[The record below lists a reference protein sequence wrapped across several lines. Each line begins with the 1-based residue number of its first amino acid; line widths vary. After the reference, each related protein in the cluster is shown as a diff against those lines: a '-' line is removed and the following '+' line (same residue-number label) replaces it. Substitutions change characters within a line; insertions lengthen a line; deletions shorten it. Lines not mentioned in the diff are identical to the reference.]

1 MSRPGRLQLFAY
13 ALPALA
19 LAALGIPVHVHMPTF
34 YAETLGLGLAA
45 TGGALLVSRLVDLM
59 VDPVIGLACDGGRG
73 RRRRGWI
80 VAGLPLLLLAGWR
93 LFLPPADV
101 GALHLALWSAAF
113 YLGLTLILV
122 PYQAWGAELSSDY
135 AERTRVASWREGFAL
150 VGVLL
155 AVAGPAA
162 LSLPQSQTLAALFPP
177 AAAILLAG
185 VAAAVVLVPESPPP
199 PVTARGP
206 VASLS
211 PLMRNRP
218 FRRLILAQALNA
230 TANALPATLFLMY
243 VGDGLGR
250 PDLAGPLLLAY
261 FLAAIAGIPLWSAA
275 AARLGKHPAWRLSLL
290 ATASAFVPAAFLG
303 PDQWPLF
310 AAICLLTGLG
320 LAADLA
326 LPAAILADVVD
337 EHSAQGGGGR
347 AGLYVALWSLT
358 GKLALTLAVGTAFPL
373 LALMG
378 FKPGSVNAPDALLT
392 LTVLYAGVPAVL
404 KLAAVAAMGR
414 FPLDRARQQDLQR
427 RIALLSRRP
436 DPC

>member
-1 MSRPGRLQLFAY
+1 MAVPTRPRLAAY

-34 YAETLGLGLAA
+34 YAETMGLGLAA
-45 TGGALLVSRLVDLM
+45 TGGALLASRLVDLM
-59 VDPVIGLACDGGRG
+59 VDPVIGLACDGGHG
-73 RRRRGWI
+73 RRRRGWLL
-80 VAGLPLLLLAGWR
+80 AGLPLLLVAGWR
-93 LFLPPADV
+93 LFLPPADA
-101 GALHLALWSAAF
+101 GSGHLMVWSAAF
-113 YLGLTLILV
+113 YLGLTLMLV

-135 AERTRVASWREGFAL
+135 AERTRIAAWREGFSL

-162 LSLPQSQTLAALFPP
+162 LSLPQSQTLGAFFPP
-177 AAAILLAG
+177 AAAILVIG
-185 VAAAVVLVPESPPP
+185 VAAAVLLVPEASPA
-199 PVTARGP
+199 PVTMRGP

-250 PDLAGPLLLAY
+250 PDLAGVLLLAY
-261 FLAAIAGIPLWSAA
+261 FIAAVAGIPLWLAM
-275 AARLGKHPAWRLSLL
+275 AARLGKHPAWRLSLVL
-290 ATASAFVPAAFLG
+290 TATAFVPAAFLG
-303 PDQWPLF
+303 PEQWPVF
-310 AAICLLTGLG
+310 ACICLLTGLG

-337 EHSAQGGGGR
+337 EHAAQGGGGR

-358 GKLALTLAVGTAFPL
+358 GKLALTLAVGCAFPL
-373 LALMG
+373 LAWAG
-378 FKPGSVNAPDALLT
+378 FTPGSVNAAGSLAALGL
-392 LTVLYAGVPAVL
+392 LYAGVPALL
-404 KLAAVAAMGR
+404 KLAAVGVMGR

-427 RIALLSRRP
+427 RIALLSEV
-436 DPC
+436 